1 MIPLDRAAPTAP
13 APAPAPVPVETR
25 PSGHP
30 SDVID
35 LTATVDARSHPSG

>member
-13 APAPAPVPVETR
+13 APAPAPADTQ
-25 PSGHP
+25 PSGRP

-35 LTATVDARSHPSG
+35 LTATVDARTRPSG

>member
-1 MIPLDRAAPTAP
+1 MIPLDRAAPT

-35 LTATVDARSHPSG
+35 LTTTVDARSHPAG